1 MTNSSQD
8 GGSRLLQAIEVI
20 AISPEDAI
28 AIADQYVVQ
37 SKQLLRGGP
46 LCVRLSVSCSD

>member
-8 GGSRLLQAIEVI
+8 GGSRLLQAVEVI

-28 AIADQYVVQ
+28 AIADQYCSEQ
-37 SKQLLRGGP
+37 TE
-46 LCVRLSVSCSD
+46 VSR